1 MNIGD
6 LVKRKG
12 DETIGIILAK
22 NRVSTKYDNPE
33 RGKTL
38 AMEYLV
44 KLITSNKA
52 SWYIEESLE
61 LVNEGRERIKNR
73 RPRKK

>member
-1 MNIGD
+1 MEVGD

-12 DETIGIILAK
+12 DDELGVVLAK
-22 NRVSTKYDNPE
+22 NRVRTKYHGTE

>member
-1 MNIGD
+1 MQVGD
-6 LVKRKG
+6 LVQRRG
-12 DETIGIILAK
+12 DGTIGIILAK

-44 KLITSNKA
+44 KLVTDNKA
-52 SWYIEESLE
+52 AWYIEDSLE
-61 LVNEGRERIKNR
+61 LVNESRGSC
-73 RPRKK
+73 

>member
-1 MNIGD
+1 MEVGD
-6 LVKRKG
+6 LVKRRG
-12 DETIGIILAK
+12 DETIGIVLAK

-44 KLITSNKA
+44 KLITNNKA

>member
-1 MNIGD
+1 MQVGD
-6 LVKRKG
+6 LVRRKG
-12 DETIGIILAK
+12 DETIGIVLAK
-22 NRVSTKYDNPE
+22 NRVSTKYDGIE

-44 KLITSNKA
+44 KLITNNKA

-61 LVNEGRERIKNR
+61 LVNEGRKRIKNR

>member
-1 MNIGD
+1 MEIGD
-6 LVKRKG
+6 LVRRKG
-12 DETIGIILAK
+12 DETIGIVLAK
-22 NRVSTKYDNPE
+22 NRVRTKYDGTE

-44 KLITSNKA
+44 SLITNNKA
-52 SWYIEESLE
+52 SWYIQESLE

-73 RPRKK
+73 RSRKK